1 MEMKTTVTVREI
13 VEQVIKN
20 LMDIKAPVSM
30 IDTVI
35 IPIRRAAGDLELV
48 IKAWDEDEKK
58 QKQAD
63 KENPVRLEV
72 VPMEQ
77 PNAEEQKENE
87 ESGLNDEIQAAIDE
101 AVALEEAKEEKAN
114 GSVHHFGG
122 RDAD

>member
-20 LMDIKAPVSM
+20 LMAIQAPVSM

-35 IPIRRAAGDLELV
+35 IPVRRAVGDLELV

-77 PNAEEQKENE
+77 PNAEEPQENE

-101 AVALEEAKEEKAN
+101 AVAMEEAKEEKAN
-114 GSVHHFGG
+114 G
-122 RDAD
+122 